1 MVALPK
7 LSQIVHHNNRN
18 ESYIREGGAAVRLR
32 ESNSPVRHP
41 HKVQKKTWKDYDYD
55 SSIPFLQKV
64 MLPTDT
70 CIHVARTIVLRTFT
84 GFKLQA
90 AAQNS
95 LLTDDSSSEE
105 QSSAEMSTAST
116 SQRR

>member
-1 MVALPK
+1 
-7 LSQIVHHNNRN
+7 
-18 ESYIREGGAAVRLR
+18 
-32 ESNSPVRHP
+32 
-41 HKVQKKTWKDYDYD
+41 
-55 SSIPFLQKV
+55 

>member
-90 AAQNS
+90 AQNS
-95 LLTDDSSSEE
+95 LMTDDSSSE